1 MDSSLRIKY
10 EDPQLLHLLRQREN
24 NELTGRTLSN
34 KLYVTDTLISRLGLE
49 KELDG
54 HRGCV
59 NCLEWNES
67 GRILASA
74 SDDMHLIVWDPF
86 RYKRKLTFHTGH
98 SGNIFSVK
106 FMPKSNDST
115 VVTGAGDSGVRT
127 HDISVSETTLICSCH
142 TNRVKRIATARA
154 IPFIFWS
161 AAEDGLILQH
171 DTRIRHNCKSNDCKN
186 VLVDL
191 VNHAGRRAEAKCVA
205 VNPTRPE
212 LVAVGANDPYV
223 RMYDR
228 RMIKIGQ
235 VPAGPTMYDDWPIP
249 PPSTPGKGDPDDN
262 IPVGCAQYFIAGSMK
277 SEFAFNRAGHLRSP
291 RLRDNCRCFTSTY
304 ITFSADGSELL
315 VNMGGEQIYLFDI
328 NKNNNSR
335 ILQCNVNSDNFTESL
350 KCSEPQDNKDD
361 ISRSAYEPTYQFI
374 NATSSDTKEIPERIE
389 KLKHEADLKFQQQHY
404 TQAIN
409 FYNEA
414 INKCPH
420 VAVLYANRAAAL
432 MKRRW
437 DGDIYSALR
446 DCQTTLVLN
455 PENVKAHFRLARC
468 LHDLN
473 RPIEASR
480 VIDDFRDKFSNYSSN
495 SSYRALRKDITEA
508 MNAGGDDTNS
518 YQVQISAYEYQW
530 RHNTT
535 DYKLRFCGHCNTTT
549 DIKEANYFGNDRYIV
564 AGSDDGSFFIWDR
577 FTTNIVRVL
586 RGDERIV
593 NCLQPHPST
602 CLLATSGIDPV
613 IRLWSPLPEDGS
625 VNEREIEN
633 FHEAASAN
641 QVRMNRDPFNMMM
654 INMGYRLAGD
664 SIIEDED
671 DPSDPSIIHPGNCR
685 TS

>member
-1 MDSSLRIKY
+1 
-10 EDPQLLHLLRQREN
+10 
-24 NELTGRTLSN
+24 
-34 KLYVTDTLISRLGLE
+34 
-49 KELDG
+49 
-54 HRGCV
+54 
-59 NCLEWNES
+59 
-67 GRILASA
+67 
-74 SDDMHLIVWDPF
+74 MHLILWDPF
-86 RYKRKLTFHTGH
+86 RYKKKLAFHTGH
-98 SGNIFSVK
+98 NGNIFSVK
-106 FMPKSNDST
+106 FMPKSNDT
-115 VVTGAGDSGVRT
+115 LVVTGAGDSGVRI
-127 HDISVSETTLICSCH
+127 HDILVSETIFVCSCH
-142 TNRVKRIATARA
+142 TNRVKRIATAET

-161 AAEDGLILQH
+161 AAEDGLILQY
-171 DTRIRHNCKSNDCKN
+171 DTRIHHNCKSNDCKN

-191 VNHAGRRAEAKCVA
+191 VNHAGRRAEAKCMA

-223 RMYDR
+223 RVYDR

-235 VPAGPTMYDDWPIP
+235 VPVGPAMQNDWPTLSL
-249 PPSTPGKGDPDDN
+249 STAAKGDPDDN
-262 IPVGCAQYFIAGSMK
+262 IPVGCAQYFIAG
-277 SEFAFNRAGHLRSP
+277 HLRSSH
-291 RLRDNCRCFTSTY
+291 LRDNSRSFASTY

-328 NKNNNSR
+328 NNNDDSR
-335 ILQCNVNSDNFTESL
+335 ILQSNMNSDSFSESL
-350 KCSEPQDNKDD
+350 KCSGTQDNKDD
-361 ISRSAYEPTYQFI
+361 ISRSAYGPTYQYI
-374 NATSSDTKEIPERIE
+374 TNATSSNIQEIPASIE

-414 INKCPH
+414 INICPN

-455 PENVKAHFRLARC
+455 PDNVKAHFRLARC

-473 RPIEASR
+473 RPTEASR
-480 VIDDFRDKFSNYSSN
+480 VIDDFQDKFSNYSSN
-495 SSYRALRKDITEA
+495 SSYRALRKDIMEA
-508 MNAGGDDTNS
+508 MNADEDDTDS
-518 YQVQISAYEYQW
+518 DHILISPHEYKW

-625 VNEREIEN
+625 VNEREIKN

-641 QVRMNRDPFNMMM
+641 QIRMNRDPFNMMM
-654 INMGYRLAGD
+654 INMGYRLAEG
-664 SIIEDED
+664 SVIEVDD
-671 DPSDPSIIHPGNCR
+671 DPNDPSITFPSCR